1 MKHDQQRLVNCKK
14 WWLSSGIGLMVLA
27 FAAVAFAHATVLW
40 AYVENNQVYVEAFFM
55 GGNKIKNTRIVVV
68 DDKGKKLIEGKTDE
82 QGKFDF
88 APPIIDNMTI
98 LLLIDK
104 AHRSEFKIKKEDFQ
118 QSEKCTEEPAVPPT
132 QSSK

>member
-1 MKHDQQRLVNCKK
+1 MKHDQQRLVSHGKR
-14 WWLSSGIGLMVLA
+14 WLSSGIGLMVLA
-27 FAAVAFAHATVLW
+27 FAALAFAHAALLW
-40 AYVENNQVYVEAFFM
+40 AYVENNHVYVEAFFM

-82 QGKFDF
+82 EGKFDF
-88 APPIIDNMTI
+88 APPIIDDMTI

-118 QSEKCTEEPAVPPT
+118 QGQKSSPEPDV
-132 QSSK
+132 